1 MAIHISITPEA
12 EVELKRTAR
21 RSRMSAVAV
30 SLLCCFLGG
39 VTLFLM
45 VRLFV
50 ESEGPAKRDGFFH
63 TEDARPAETPKMV
76 RKTVSRASMA
86 SQVAPPVV
94 VAVTAGSVQINPV
107 DIVTDQM
114 DFGMSP
120 VFGTGIGPGLTQFGD
135 SGPGDHP
142 LGTEDPDGGGS
153 ALEGTF
159 YDLKQTP
166 SGAPTGMNPGLCK
179 QVLSEFNSSG
189 WNKSMLAKY
198 YQAPTKLYAPC
209 FYMPICKAEEAPY
222 AYKVQDKVKASMWV
236 AIYRGKVKAPKSGR
250 FRFVGLGDDSLAVR
264 FNGKTVFD
272 YGWSSVATGKML
284 GSNAANRA
292 ELKDSKGQPRQFF
305 RYNGAGSDW
314 NNNLDGLS
322 TGDVFEVKEGQSYPI
337 EILISEVPGG
347 YFGFVLLI
355 EDLDDAPK
363 KRDAGGSP
371 IFQLFRMNFAE
382 PNTQEIYKNMQV
394 PGDRRSDVPYDKD
407 SMIWEAT
414 V

>member
-1 MAIHISITPEA
+1 
-12 EVELKRTAR
+12 
-21 RSRMSAVAV
+21 
-30 SLLCCFLGG
+30 
-39 VTLFLM
+39 
-45 VRLFV
+45 
-50 ESEGPAKRDGFFH
+50 
-63 TEDARPAETPKMV
+63 
-76 RKTVSRASMA
+76 
-86 SQVAPPVV
+86 
-94 VAVTAGSVQINPV
+94 
-107 DIVTDQM
+107 
-114 DFGMSP
+114 
-120 VFGTGIGPGLTQFGD
+120 
-135 SGPGDHP
+135 
-142 LGTEDPDGGGS
+142 
-153 ALEGTF
+153 
-159 YDLKQTP
+159 
-166 SGAPTGMNPGLCK
+166 
-179 QVLSEFNSSG
+179 
-189 WNKSMLAKY
+189 
-198 YQAPTKLYAPC
+198 
-209 FYMPICKAEEAPY
+209 
-222 AYKVQDKVKASMWV
+222 MWV

-284 GSNAANRA
+284 GGNAANRA